1 MKKSGKKGGVF
12 ARLGILAKLVILIL
26 AVIASFTVVFVVVK
40 DSVSRLAKASEE
52 IQLLQGGLVR
62 RTTNLQGRAYD
73 RLQGTARMVRD
84 RSRYA
89 MDASRG
95 AVEQKP
101 LTYVAVAFL
110 AGVVLASFFEW
121 KKTS

>member
-1 MKKSGKKGGVF
+1 MAKTAPNEITSNDLETLKEDIQKL
-12 ARLGILAKLVILIL
+12 RDDLGEMLSSVGSFSKEKLAE
-26 AVIASFTVVFVVVK
+26 TR
-40 DSVSRLAKASEE
+40 SRLSAAVD
-52 IQLLQGGLVR
+52 G
-62 RTTNLQGRAYD
+62 LQGRAYD

-110 AGVVLASFFEW
+110 TGVVLASFFEW
-121 KKTS
+121 KRTS

>member
-1 MKKSGKKGGVF
+1 M
-12 ARLGILAKLVILIL
+12 AK
-26 AVIASFTVVFVVVK
+26 IASNETTTNDLETLK
-40 DSVSRLAKASEE
+40 EDIQRLRADLGEMLSSVGSLSKERLAETRSRLHTAVDDR
-52 IQLLQGGLVR
+52 QGK
-62 RTTNLQGRAYD
+62 AYD
-73 RLQGTARMVRD
+73 RLQGTARLVSD
-84 RSRYA
+84 RSRFA
-89 MDASRG
+89 VDVSRG

>member
-1 MKKSGKKGGVF
+1 MANTAPNETTSSDLETLKEDIQKL
-12 ARLGILAKLVILIL
+12 REDLGEMLSSVGSLSKEKLAE
-26 AVIASFTVVFVVVK
+26 TR
-40 DSVSRLAKASEE
+40 SRLHAAVDGF
-52 IQLLQGGLVR
+52 QGK
-62 RTTNLQGRAYD
+62 AYD

-84 RSRYA
+84 RGHHA
-89 MDASRG
+89 VDASRG